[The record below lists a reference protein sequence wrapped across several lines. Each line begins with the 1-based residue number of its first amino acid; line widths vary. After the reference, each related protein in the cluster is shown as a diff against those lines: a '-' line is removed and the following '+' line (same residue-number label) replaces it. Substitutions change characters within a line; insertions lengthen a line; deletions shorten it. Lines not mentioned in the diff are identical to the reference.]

1 VGDWRKST
9 YSDATGGQCVEVAS
23 ADGVKI
29 RDTANRDRVT
39 LSVSTSAWTAFLAKI
54 VCA

>member
-23 ADGVKI
+23 ADGVMI
-29 RDTANRDRVT
+29 RDTSNGGGLT
-39 LSVSTSAWTAFLAKI
+39 LSVTRAAWSAFL
-54 VCA
+54 VRLR